1 MTQETLGYVKLEW
14 TCPKCGSRNPAT
26 EIACV
31 SCGAAQPQDV
41 QFEQAQGQQATQD
54 EALKKI
60 AEAGADIHCAFCGTR
75 NPATAAVCAQCG
87 ADLKPGTRREAGRV
101 VGAYQ
106 AAPVQQIA
114 CAHCGAMN
122 PETALKCAGCGA
134 SLKAALPAAAPA
146 SKAPPKTNMLGIGI
160 GVAVIVI
167 LCICAI
173 VGYAMLSAPRES
185 QAGVVEAVQW
195 QTAVQIE
202 ELGPVERQ
210 GWQDQVPADAQLGNC
225 QDQVRSMQDTQPSGK
240 KYNKVCGTPY
250 TVDTGSGVG
259 KVVQD
264 CRFEVLEPYCQ
275 YTVQDWR
282 VVDEASRSG
291 NDLNPVWPNPA
302 LSSNQRL
309 GDQRAEFIVVFETD
323 KGQYAYS
330 VNSPQEFEKFTVD
343 SEWTL
348 NINAL
353 GQIVSVEPVR

>member
-26 EIACV
+26 EIACI

-41 QFEQAQGQQATQD
+41 QFDQAQGQQVTQD
-54 EALKKI
+54 ETLKKA

-87 ADLKPGTRREAGRV
+87 ADLKSGTRREAGRV

-106 AAPVQQIA
+106 AAPVKQVA
-114 CAHCGAMN
+114 CTHCGTMN

-134 SLKAALPAAAPA
+134 SLVTAPAAAPSA
-146 SKAPPKTNMLGIGI
+146 KAPAKTNFLGIGI
-160 GVAVIVI
+160 GVAVVVI

-173 VGYAMLSAPRES
+173 VGYAMLATPRES

-202 ELGPVERQ
+202 GLGPVQRE
-210 GWQDQVPADAQLGNC
+210 GWQDQVPSDAQLGSC
-225 QDQVRSMQDTQPSGK
+225 QDQVRSVQDTQPSGQN
-240 KYNKVCGTPY
+240 YNKVCGTPY

-264 CRFEVLEPYCQ
+264 CQFEVLEPYCQ
-275 YTVQDWR
+275 YTVLAWQ
-282 VVDEASRSG
+282 VVDQASRSG
-291 NDLNPVWPNPA
+291 NDLAPVWPEPT
-302 LSSNQRL
+302 LSGDQRL
-309 GDQRAEFIVVFETD
+309 GDQSADFIVVFETD
-323 KGQYAYS
+323 KGQYTYS
-330 VNSPQEFEKFTVD
+330 VGSLQEFQQFTAG